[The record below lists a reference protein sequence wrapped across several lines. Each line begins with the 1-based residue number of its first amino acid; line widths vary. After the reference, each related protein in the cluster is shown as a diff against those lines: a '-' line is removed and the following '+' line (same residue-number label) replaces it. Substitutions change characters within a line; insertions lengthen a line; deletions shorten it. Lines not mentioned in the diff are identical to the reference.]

1 MAGREADKDPELK
14 VLGVWS
20 SPFVI
25 RARVALNLKGLAYR
39 YVEDNLDSKSEL
51 LLASNHVHGK
61 VPVLL
66 HDGRPVCE
74 SRVIVEYIDEAFP
87 ASGPCLLP
95 ADPYRRAVDRFWAS
109 YVDDKVLITVPPL
122 PCTARLQ
129 INFRFR
135 TGRLTPVVV
144 RGLDNGLQLFPTWI
158 PVYNGR
164 TSEDRVAAARQVVAV
179 LEKFERAFD
188 ECSGG
193 KAFFG
198 GDAAGLVDVV
208 LGGFLGWLRASEVM
222 CGVRVIDPAKTPLLA
237 AWADRFAALDGV
249 REVIPDVQRL
259 LEYNKIRRARRG
271 LP

>member
-1 MAGREADKDPELK
+1 MAGRVADKDPELK

-51 LLASNHVHGK
+51 LLASNPVHGK

-74 SRVIVEYIDEAFP
+74 SWVIVEYIDEAFP

-109 YVDDKVLITVPPL
+109 YVDDK
-122 PCTARLQ
+122 
-129 INFRFR
+129 
-135 TGRLTPVVV
+135 
-144 RGLDNGLQLFPTWI
+144 LFPTWI

>member
-74 SRVIVEYIDEAFP
+74 SWVIVEYIDEAFP

-109 YVDDKVLITVPPL
+109 YADDK
-122 PCTARLQ
+122 
-129 INFRFR
+129 
-135 TGRLTPVVV
+135 
-144 RGLDNGLQLFPTWI
+144 LFPTWI

-208 LGGFLGWLRASEVM
+208 LGGFLGWLRASEAM